1 MLIGVILLKLTGR
14 GKHAPNTVISLIK
27 ANVIEMIT

>member
-1 MLIGVILLKLTGR
+1 MLLKLTGR
-14 GKHAPNTVISLIK
+14 GKHAPYTVISLIK